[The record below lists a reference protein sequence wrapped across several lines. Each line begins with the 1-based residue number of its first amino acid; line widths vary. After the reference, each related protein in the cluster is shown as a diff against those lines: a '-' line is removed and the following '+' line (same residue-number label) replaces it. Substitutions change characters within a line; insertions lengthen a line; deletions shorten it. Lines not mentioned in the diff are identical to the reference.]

1 MGFFLLAGL
10 FAATAGVSFMLDD
23 DDDAVTPDR
32 PNAPTPRN
40 AGGGTVDDGG
50 DDGDGDTP
58 SDTSGPRGT
67 DEGEDDRRPSDP
79 GSTTGEDDVIK
90 VRSGEEGFG
99 GAGNDTLF
107 SDDGG
112 ILTGG
117 EGNDLFL
124 VSLLDTTATLPTA
137 DTLTITDFDRDT
149 DRIEVDLNNAPS
161 AITLSD
167 DGTDSTLTIDW
178 QGPAAFFPT
187 STIIIK
193 GVTGL
198 TLQDFT
204 FSTGI
209 AYPKFADFPPE
220 PGAGIFD
227 SITQGSDADEQLTLT
242 GDQPLAIMG
251 AGNDS
256 VTGSDGTGTGY
267 IYLDDGDD
275 SFRDGD
281 GWAAVAGGA
290 GNDSYISDGAE
301 VDGRPDAWLTDRF
314 YGGDGDDDATLLATP
329 SNASPN
335 LKVNPLRLEM
345 GDGNDRVTI
354 DRDFERYAMISDEAG
369 DDTIRAWMGS
379 DVFSG
384 DGNDSLIFA
393 IDEDHITA
401 GRDDSTI
408 HSLSQTDRLILDI
421 DARLTGPVT
430 TQVVVSNS
438 DFGTSTWTHIFVG
451 NDRVVTIW
459 DQSLEIDDPRLTI
472 NRGVTFA

>member
-10 FAATAGVSFMLDD
+10 FAAAAGVSFMMDEDD
-23 DDDAVTPDR
+23 DDTVTPDR
-32 PNAPTPRN
+32 TNSATPFN
-40 AGGGTVDDGG
+40 AGGGAVDDGG
-50 DDGDGDTP
+50 DDGKDDNIPPDT
-58 SDTSGPRGT
+58 GGT
-67 DEGEDDRRPSDP
+67 DS
-79 GSTTGEDDVIK
+79 EDDVIK
-90 VRSGEEGFG
+90 VRNGEEIFG
-99 GAGNDTLF
+99 GAENDTLF

-124 VSLLDTTATLPTA
+124 VSLIDTTAIWPTA
-137 DTLTITDFDRDT
+137 DTLTITDFDRET
-149 DRIEVDLNNAPS
+149 DRIEVDLNGAPS

-178 QGPAAFFPT
+178 QDPAPFFPT
-187 STIIIK
+187 STIVIK

-204 FSTGI
+204 FSTGM

-227 SITQGSDADEQLTLT
+227 SITQVSDADERVTLT

-256 VTGSDGTGTGY
+256 VTGSDGTRIGY

-275 SFRDGD
+275 NFIDAD
-281 GWAAVAGGA
+281 GWAVVSGGA

-301 VDGRPDAWLTDRF
+301 LDGQPDAWLTDSF
-314 YGGDGDDDATLLATP
+314 FGGDGDDDASLLATP

-335 LKVNPLRLEM
+335 LKVNPLRLDM

-401 GRDDSTI
+401 GRDDSEI
-408 HSLSQTDRLILDI
+408 YNLSQTDRLILDI

-430 TQVVVSNS
+430 TKVVVFNS
-438 DFGTSTWTHIFVG
+438 DFGTSTWTNIFVG